1 MEHQGENYMRYENYS
16 EDAFYQHST
25 DFTDELKLLVQ
36 SIDDATIRKAPYD
49 IAMLLKRYVDSE
61 DENAMGA
68 TNHVE
73 SKLDELSEDVGKFYV
88 ANDYEER
95 ITDLESQVSKTRG

>member
-1 MEHQGENYMRYENYS
+1 MEHQGEKMRYENFS
-16 EDAFYQHST
+16 EEAFYQHST

-36 SIDDATIRKAPYD
+36 SIDDATIRKALYD
-49 IAMLLKRYVDSE
+49 IAMLSKRYVDRE

-73 SKLDELSEDVGKFYV
+73 SRLDEISEEVSGLYV

-95 ITDLESQVSKTRG
+95 ITDLESQVAKTRG

>member
-1 MEHQGENYMRYENYS
+1 MRYENYS
-16 EDAFYQHST
+16 EDAFYKRST
-25 DFTDELKLLVQ
+25 NFTDELKHLVQ
-36 SIDDATIRKAPYD
+36 SIDDATIRKALYD
-49 IAMLLKRYVDSE
+49 IAMLAKRYADKE

-73 SKLDELSEDVGKFYV
+73 SKLDELSEDIGELYV

-95 ITDLESQVSKTRG
+95 ITDLESQVAKTRG

>member
-1 MEHQGENYMRYENYS
+1 MRYENYS

-25 DFTDELKLLVQ
+25 NFTDELKYLVQ
-36 SIDDATIRKAPYD
+36 SIDDATIRKALYD
-49 IAMLLKRYVDSE
+49 IAMLAKRYADEE

-73 SKLDELSEDVGKFYV
+73 SKLEELDDEVGELYV
-88 ANDYEER
+88 VNDYEER
-95 ITDLESQVSKTRG
+95 IADLERQVVKLHG